1 MSDRASRTY
10 PSRPVTDHME
20 LHPAEKATIQAFVRS
35 ARRDRMLCL
44 LANPARRSKAL
55 NSLNHFHDWAPRW
68 VQPVANTVDVLR
80 LLQDAGAPAGC
91 HVISDDAE
99 IDGLDLPLADA

>member
-1 MSDRASRTY
+1 
-10 PSRPVTDHME
+10 ME

-55 NSLNHFHDWAPRW
+55 NSLNHFHDRDPR
-68 VQPVANTVDVLR
+68 
-80 LLQDAGAPAGC
+80 
-91 HVISDDAE
+91 
-99 IDGLDLPLADA
+99 